1 MARPTVDHNR
11 KDLVLED
18 EHTVVRAAQLERGY
32 APFMVE
38 GRETGE
44 LSEVRG
50 REDVRT
56 GVFRVA
62 QGVHPDRTAVPY
74 LFEADEYVWII
85 EGEVHIKTGEEE
97 EELVLR
103 AGDSAFFRRGSE
115 STWTFHAPFRK
126 FSVEIGVVG
135 WVLATTSR

>member
-1 MARPTVDHNR
+1 MEAKYTVMDATR
-11 KDLVLED
+11 
-18 EHTVVRAAQLERGY
+18 LERGY
-32 APFMVE
+32 VPFLVE

-56 GVFRVA
+56 GVFRLA
-62 QGVHPDRTAVPY
+62 EGVYPDRTAVPY

-85 EGEVHIKTGEEE
+85 EGEVRVKTEDG

-103 AGDSAFFRRGSE
+103 PGDSAFFRRGSE

-126 FSVEIGVVG
+126 FSVEIGVV
-135 WVLATTSR
+135 R

>member
-1 MARPTVDHNR
+1 MEAKHIVVD
-11 KDLVLED
+11 
-18 EHTVVRAAQLERGY
+18 TAQLEDGY
-32 APFMVE
+32 VPFLVE
-38 GRETGE
+38 GRRTGE

-62 QGVHPDRTAVPY
+62 EGAYPDRTAVPY
-74 LFEADEYVWII
+74 LFDSDEYVWII
-85 EGEVHIKTGEEE
+85 EGEVHVKTNE

-103 AGDSAFFRRGSE
+103 AGDSAFFPRGSE

-126 FSVEIGVVG
+126 FSVEIGVV
-135 WVLATTSR
+135 R

>member
-1 MARPTVDHNR
+1 MGTQ
-11 KDLVLED
+11 
-18 EHTVVRAAQLERGY
+18 HTVVDAAQLERGY
-32 APFMVE
+32 VPFLVE
-38 GRETGE
+38 GRETGQ

-62 QGVHPDRTAVPY
+62 EGAYPDRTAVPY

-85 EGEVHIKTGEEE
+85 EGEVHIKTSEE

-103 AGDSAFFRRGSE
+103 AGDSAFFQRGSE

-126 FSVEIGVVG
+126 FSVEIGVV
-135 WVLATTSR
+135 R

>member
-1 MARPTVDHNR
+1 MEAQ
-11 KDLVLED
+11 
-18 EHTVVRAAQLERGY
+18 HTVVDAARLARGY
-32 APFMVE
+32 VPFLVD
-38 GRETGE
+38 GHETGE

-56 GVFRVA
+56 GVFRVSE
-62 QGVHPDRTAVPY
+62 GVYPDRTAVPY
-74 LFEADEYVWII
+74 LFEADEYIWIV
-85 EGEVHIKTGEEE
+85 EGEVHIKSSEEE

-126 FSVEIGVVG
+126 FSVEIGVV
-135 WVLATTSR
+135 R